1 MGEGWAARNAFPS
14 CQELLARVGAWAG
27 RCLLT
32 QRLLSSLL
40 GLSQGR
46 PEGSTAT
53 LAEAP

>member
-32 QRLLSSLL
+32 RRLLSSLL